1 VDLLKNMKIAVSSIG
16 KNLESKVDEIFGRC
30 PYFLIVEIVN
40 KKIKGV
46 EVIENTSIDQTVG
59 AGISAAK
66 IISKNGVDAVI
77 TGAVGPRALDV
88 LKQFNIQVYNGFG
101 PIKEAV
107 KKFIDGDLKKI
118 I

>member
-1 VDLLKNMKIAVSSIG
+1 MKIAVSSTG
-16 KNLESKVDEIFGRC
+16 KNLESRVTDVFGRC
-30 PYFLIVEIVN
+30 SYFLIVEIDN

-66 IISKNGVDAVI
+66 IIAKKGVNAII
-77 TGAVGPRALDV
+77 TGAVGPRALGV

-107 KKFIDGDLKKI
+107 QKFIDGELKQPR
-118 I
+118 

>member
-1 VDLLKNMKIAVSSIG
+1 MKIAVSSTG
-16 KNLESKVDEIFGRC
+16 KNLESKVTDVFGRC
-30 PYFLIVEIVN
+30 PYFLIVDIAN
-40 KKIKGV
+40 KKIKRV
-46 EVIENTSIDQTVG
+46 EVIENTNIDQTVG

-66 IISKNGVDAVI
+66 IIAKKDVDALI